1 MRRVV
6 LIGDSIRIGYQA
18 AVECELTGRAEVWA
32 PGENGGTSENVLA
45 HLDEWVIARR
55 PDIVHLNC
63 GLHDLR
69 IERGR
74 NERAVPLPQYRVNLN
89 TIFRRIRDESNPVII
104 WATTTPVNERW
115 HRERKDFDR
124 RESDVDAYNQAAGEV
139 ANRMDIPINDLYA
152 VVMEH
157 GRDAI
162 LSPDGVHYSEAGYDL
177 LGRAVAEAIR
187 AQLELN
193 G

>member
-1 MRRVV
+1 M
-6 LIGDSIRIGYQA
+6 
-18 AVECELTGRAEVWA
+18 
-32 PGENGGTSENVLA
+32 
-45 HLDEWVIARR
+45 IARR
-55 PDIVHLNC
+55 PDVVHLNC

-74 NERAVPLPQYRVNLN
+74 NERAVPLPRYRANLE
-89 TIFRRIRDESNPVII
+89 TIFRRIRNETDAVIL

-115 HRERKDFDR
+115 HRERKEFDR
-124 RESDVDAYNQAAGEV
+124 LESDVAAYNQAAAEV
-139 ANRMDIPINDLYA
+139 ANRMEIPINDLYA

-157 GRDAI
+157 GRDTI
-162 LSPDGVHYSEAGYDL
+162 LSPDGVHYGEAGYEL
-177 LGRAVAEAIR
+177 LGRAVAETIR

>member
-18 AVECELTGRAEVWA
+18 AVERELTGLAEVWG
-32 PGENGGTSENVLA
+32 PSENGGTSENVLA

-55 PDIVHLNC
+55 PDVVHLNC
-63 GLHDLR
+63 GLHDLK
-69 IERGR
+69 IERGQD
-74 NERAVPLPQYRVNLN
+74 ERAVPLPRYRANLE
-89 TIFRRIRDESNPVII
+89 TIFRRIRNETDAVII

-115 HRERKDFDR
+115 HREKKDFDR
-124 RESDVDAYNQAAGEV
+124 LESDVAAYNQAAAEV
-139 ANRMDIPINDLYA
+139 ANRMDTPIDDLYA

-157 GRDAI
+157 GRDTV

-187 AQLELN
+187 VQLEMN

>member
-18 AVECELTGRAEVWA
+18 AVERELTGLAEVWG

>member
-18 AVECELTGRAEVWA
+18 AVERELTGLAEVWG

-74 NERAVPLPQYRVNLN
+74 NERAVPLPQYRANLD
-89 TIFRRIRDESNPVII
+89 TIFGRIRNETDAAII

-115 HRERKDFDR
+115 HREKKDFDR
-124 RESDVDAYNQAAGEV
+124 RESDVAAYNQAAGEG
-139 ANRMDIPINDLYA
+139 ANRMDTPIDDLYA

-157 GRDAI
+157 GRDTI
-162 LSPDGVHYSEAGYDL
+162 LSPDGVHYGEAGYKL

>member
-18 AVECELTGRAEVWA
+18 AVECELTGLAEVWA

-162 LSPDGVHYSEAGYDL
+162 LSPDGVHYGEAGYQL

>member
-18 AVECELTGRAEVWA
+18 AVERELTGLAEVWG

-55 PDIVHLNC
+55 PDVVHLNC

-74 NERAVPLPQYRVNLN
+74 KESAVPLPQYRANLD
-89 TIFRRIRDESNPVII
+89 TVFRRIRDEANPVII

-115 HRERKDFDR
+115 HREKKDFDR
-124 RESDVDAYNQAAGEV
+124 LESDVDAYNQAAGEI
-139 ANRMDIPINDLYA
+139 ANRMEIPINDLYA

-157 GRDAI
+157 GRDTI
-162 LSPDGVHYSEAGYDL
+162 LSPDGVHYGEAGYDL
-177 LGRAVAEAIR
+177 LGRAVAETIR

>member
-18 AVECELTGRAEVWA
+18 AVERALAGRAEVWA
-32 PGENGGTSENVLA
+32 PSENGGTSENILA

-63 GLHDLR
+63 GLHDLK
-69 IERGR
+69 IERGQD
-74 NERAVPLPQYRVNLN
+74 ERAVPLPRYRANLD
-89 TIFRRIRDESNPVII
+89 TVFRRIRDEANPVII

-115 HRERKDFDR
+115 HREKKEFDR
-124 RESDVDAYNQAAGEV
+124 LESDVAAYNQAAGEV
-139 ANRMDIPINDLYA
+139 ANRMDIPTNDLYA

-162 LSPDGVHYSEAGYDL
+162 LSPDGVHYSDAGYDL
-177 LGRAVAEAIR
+177 LGPAVSETIR
-187 AQLELN
+187 ARL
-193 G
+193 